1 MQGTARAAGHAM
13 QVSTVLLIAVA
24 AAAGFWGVVQAD
36 MLTARTDNPRRV
48 DAELATQRGSI
59 VDRNGVELSVSA
71 LVATTNNVPRFQ
83 RVYSK
88 TVAAPAV
95 GYYSQRYG
103 AGGMEAFADATLR
116 GPYSRVDELLHRRR
130 MGSPVT
136 LTLDSELQMRLF
148 TAISATNPMTVTRGA
163 AVVMNWRT
171 GEVLAMVS
179 APTFDANKL
188 DAAWDALRTDP
199 NAPLINRT
207 TQGLYQPGMMLR
219 WLAENKVASAKNQ
232 ESRLDPSWLLALG
245 SLNLDKPVPFE
256 LKNEAVPL
264 PATATYSETI
274 GQGQLR
280 VTPLRIA
287 ATVAS
292 LSAGQPITPTLLK
305 GQSSDLQQSNSQKR
319 NLQPDTFI
327 TFAPISKDLHVGW
340 LVQVKGD
347 FVIVIALEQ
356 SMPDEPALRRVA
368 QATYD

>member
-1 MQGTARAAGHAM
+1 
-13 QVSTVLLIAVA
+13 
-24 AAAGFWGVVQAD
+24 
-36 MLTARTDNPRRV
+36 
-48 DAELATQRGSI
+48 
-59 VDRNGVELSVSA
+59 
-71 LVATTNNVPRFQ
+71 
-83 RVYSK
+83 
-88 TVAAPAV
+88 
-95 GYYSQRYG
+95 
-103 AGGMEAFADATLR
+103 
-116 GPYSRVDELLHRRR
+116 
-130 MGSPVT
+130 
-136 LTLDSELQMRLF
+136 
-148 TAISATNPMTVTRGA
+148 
-163 AVVMNWRT
+163 
-171 GEVLAMVS
+171 
-179 APTFDANKL
+179 
-188 DAAWDALRTDP
+188 
-199 NAPLINRT
+199 
-207 TQGLYQPGMMLR
+207 MMLR
-219 WLAENKVASAKNQ
+219 WLAENKDASAKKQ
-232 ESRLDPSWLLALG
+232 VSRLDPSWLLALG

-319 NLQPDTFI
+319 NLQSDTFI

-356 SMPDEPALRRVA
+356 SVPDEPALRRVA